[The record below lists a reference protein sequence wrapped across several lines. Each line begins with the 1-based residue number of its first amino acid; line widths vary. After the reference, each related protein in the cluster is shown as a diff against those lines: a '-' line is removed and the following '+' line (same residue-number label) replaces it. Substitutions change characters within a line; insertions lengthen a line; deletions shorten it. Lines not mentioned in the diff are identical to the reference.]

1 MRFLENLSL
10 YRKLLLSFLIVISLS
25 YVAIF
30 LSVNALNNFNNKITF
45 IVDNDIETLIN
56 SLKSRRLIVELRMLE
71 KELFLPANETEKSKN
86 LFNISTAQ
94 EELAN
99 RFNTISKLS
108 LDPQTSKGMEQFT
121 NNYRAYNLTLKN
133 VMVLIADGKTK
144 EAIVLSR
151 TKGNEE
157 AEAVLISAAY
167 VTTALEKKFKV
178 ANAETD
184 DLYDAQIKIT
194 IIFSLCVFLLS
205 LILAWVISRSI
216 VARVNLLIKT
226 TQVIAKGDYSV
237 KASVKGADEIGE
249 LAAAIDTM
257 QDKLLFSHQE
267 MDSQAWLKAG
277 IARINKV
284 ILGQEDLHGLASKI
298 INEIIEFIG
307 AQVGTVY
314 LLKDV
319 DNDVVLSLSAT
330 YACSSSNGAPSEF
343 KYGEGL
349 VGQVALSRK
358 QILIED
364 APKHYLRVISG
375 LGETSP
381 RSICVTPL
389 LFEENLQGV
398 MEIGTV
404 KYLKKIQLDYIA
416 QVSEVVATAFEIAM
430 AQERMQIQQEKMRVQ
445 QIELEEANDKLRDL
459 DQMKTNFLSTVSHEL
474 RTPLTS
480 VIGFARIMQKKFET
494 VLYPALADNP
504 DKKVQK
510 AMRQVMD
517 NTSIIVEEG
526 QRLTTLIN
534 DVLDLAKMEAGR
546 VDWNICELQIE
557 DIIDRGIAST
567 SSLFADKPVKLHK
580 DIATNLPL
588 CEGDRDRLIQVVI
601 NLISNAIKFTDEGI
615 VTLKAEV
622 KLDEVVVSV
631 IDSGSGIK
639 PEDQPLVFEK
649 FKQVGDTMTDKP
661 QGTGLGLPICK
672 EIVEHLGG
680 RLWLESEIGIGSTFM
695 FSLPL
700 SDKRITQSTFLSKE
714 GHTNKN
720 TLMSNDGE
728 EVSYVWHSDSESLEK
743 AIRLN
748 IEKPIIPEGFRLPN
762 ILVIDDNMNIREFLH
777 QELSAVDY
785 EVREASSGAEGLAMI
800 AEQQPDL
807 IILDVKMPHLNG
819 FEVAVRLHTNPATM
833 HIPVILHTI
842 TEDQVLGEALGI
854 DCYLNKPVKDTDLL
868 IAVSKL
874 LKAPR
879 LRKKILLFI
888 TDPEKRKAWVSMLDK
903 CGCETVAT
911 DNVKQGIESAL
922 AFSPQLVITEVS
934 LANQFKIIEQLRVNL
949 GLNKVLFTLLDDTKS
964 I

>member
-10 YRKLLLSFLIVISLS
+10 YKKLLLSFLIVISLS

-30 LSVNALNNFNNKITF
+30 LSINALNTFNNKINF
-45 IVDNDIETLIN
+45 IVDNDIQTLIN
-56 SLKSRRLIVELRMLE
+56 NLKSRRSVVELQMFE
-71 KELFLPANETEKSKN
+71 KELFLSANETEKSKN

-94 EELAN
+94 EDVAY
-99 RFNTISKLS
+99 RFDIISKLS
-108 LDPQTSKGMEQFT
+108 LDTQTTKGMEQFT
-121 NNYRAYNLTLKN
+121 DKYRQYNITLN
-133 VMVLIADGKTK
+133 RVMGLMSDGKTK
-144 EAIVLSR
+144 EAFELSR
-151 TKGNEE
+151 TTSSEE
-157 AEAVLISAAY
+157 AEAALISAAY
-167 VTTALEKKFKV
+167 VTTVLEKKFKA
-178 ANAETD
+178 ANDETD
-184 DLYDAQIKIT
+184 LLYANQIKIT
-194 IIFSLCVFLLS
+194 IIFSLGVFLLS
-205 LILAWVISRSI
+205 IILAWIMSRSI
-216 VARVNLLIKT
+216 VGRIKQLINT
-226 TQVIAKGDYSV
+226 TQIIANGDYSV
-237 KASVKGADEIGE
+237 KNLVQGADEVGRLAGAIG
-249 LAAAIDTM
+249 TM
-257 QDKLLFSHQE
+257 QDKLLISHQE
-267 MDSQAWLKAG
+267 MDSQTWLKAG

-284 ILGQEDLHGLASKI
+284 ILGQDDLNGLGAKI
-298 INEIIEFIG
+298 ITEVAEYID
-307 AQVGTVY
+307 AQVGALY
-314 LLKDV
+314 LLKDEE
-319 DNDVVLSLSAT
+319 NDVVLSLFSS
-330 YACSSSNGAPSEF
+330 YAYTSQDNIPSDF

-349 VGQVALSRK
+349 VGQVAVSRK
-358 QILIED
+358 LVVVED
-364 APKHYLRVISG
+364 VPKDYIRVISG
-375 LGETSP
+375 LGEAVP
-381 RSICVTPL
+381 RNICVTPL

-398 MEIGTV
+398 MEIGKV
-404 KYLKKIQLDYIA
+404 KYLNKLELEYIT
-416 QVSEVVATAFEIAM
+416 QVSEVIATAFEIAM

-445 QIELEEANDKLRDL
+445 QIELEEANDKLRNL
-459 DQMKTNFLSTVSHEL
+459 DEMKTNFLSTVSHEL

-480 VIGFARIMQKKFET
+480 VIGFARIMQKKFES

-546 VDWNICELQIE
+546 VDWNISELQIE

-580 DIATNLPL
+580 NIAANLPL

-680 RLWLESEIGIGSTFM
+680 RLWLESEIGVGSTFM

-700 SDKRITQSTFLSKE
+700 SDKQITQSTFMSKE
-714 GHTNKN
+714 GLINKN

-728 EVSYVWHSDSESLEK
+728 EVSYVWHSNSESLEK

-748 IEKPIIPEGFRLPN
+748 IEKPVIPEGFKLSN
-762 ILVIDDNMNIREFLH
+762 ILIIDDNMNIREFLH

-842 TEDQVLGEALGI
+842 TEDQVLGEQLGI

-868 IAVSKL
+868 TAVSKL

-888 TDPEKRKAWVSMLDK
+888 ADPEKRKAWVSMLDK
-903 CGCETVAT
+903 CGCETVAA
-911 DNVKQGIESAL
+911 DNVSQGIESAV
-922 AFSPQLVITEVS
+922 AFSPQLVIAEVS
-934 LANQFKIIEQLRVNL
+934 LANKFKIIDQLRVDL